1 VVKVKLFTYINVF
14 IDDYYDNQV
23 LTQGI
28 SDWEEITE
36 EDFEYIKNNLHI
48 LQEANKHSQQY
59 VLVRE
64 PEGGALQAIKSIKD
78 EVERAAK
85 AELERKAEAKRKNQ
99 AAAQKKADKARNK
112 ELEQLKKLKE
122 KYSDVEV

>member
-1 VVKVKLFTYINVF
+1 MVKVKLFMYVNVNV
-14 IDDYYDNQV
+14 DDYYDQQV

-36 EDFEYIKNNLHI
+36 EDFQFIQQNLHF
-48 LQEANKHSQQY
+48 LQKANNHSHQY

-85 AELERKAEAKRKNQ
+85 VELERKAEAKRRQQ

-112 ELEQLKKLKE
+112 ELEQLKKLLE
-122 KYSDVEV
+122 KHPDAI